1 MKHVQVPLSESDR
14 RRIISEIAADRL
26 LPRKVKN
33 VRRLVRLVE
42 MALDPM
48 TGAIPEAEVE
58 PDDDFVQQQKI
69 SKEIR
74 KISSAAK
81 KLDLLIEPYGMPT
94 RSTLTW
100 VNPFSSAVHSLFPLA
115 LTREQDTLLRILKE
129 LPAKFPSTPTGVGKT
144 GRPTVRE
151 PARQLVRAVCYF
163 METEGLTP
171 QYTWPSTIEGPSQG
185 KRGGEQKPTAD
196 EALLPP
202 TPTSAIIVAAAKAF
216 HLDVHNSRLK
226 THLLNLK
233 KDIKWGTGKVS
244 EFHLGWFYLSED
256 EKELSKAN

>member
-1 MKHVQVPLSESDR
+1 MKHVHVPLSESDR

-48 TGAIPEAEVE
+48 FGAIPQAEVE

-74 KISSAAK
+74 KIASAVK
-81 KLDLLIEPYGMPT
+81 KLDLLTEPYGMPA
-94 RSTLTW
+94 RSILTW

-115 LTREQDTLLRILKE
+115 RLREQETLLRILKE
-129 LPAKFPSTPTGVGKT
+129 LPTKFPSTRLTKT

-171 QYTWPSTIEGPSQG
+171 QYTWPSTIERPSKG
-185 KRGGEQKPTAD
+185 KRGGQQKPSAD

-216 HLDVHNSRLK
+216 HLDVRNSRLK

-244 EFHLGWFYLSED
+244 EFHLGWFYISED